1 MKKRMEALI
10 GKYQLT
16 YERRAIGDV
25 CKCIKVVPRHEEA
38 LPIGCSKMGRALNL
52 PVLFMY
58 PTYKEHPLH
67 FITQLNLVE
76 LHSEETHK
84 MIYQKVES
92 YISDED
98 LKHHCF
104 QNICCTLQSCWAK

>member
-1 MKKRMEALI
+1 MKKRMKALI
-10 GKYQLT
+10 GKYQPT
-16 YERRAIGDV
+16 YERRVMGDV

-67 FITQLNLVE
+67 FITQLNLEE
-76 LHSEETHK
+76 LHNEQTRK
-84 MIYQKVES
+84 MVYRKVEC
-92 YISDED
+92 YIFG
-98 LKHHCF
+98 F
-104 QNICCTLQSCWAK
+104 QMKI

>member
-1 MKKRMEALI
+1 MEALI
-10 GKYQLT
+10 GKYQPT
-16 YERRAIGDV
+16 YERRVMGDV
-25 CKCIKVVPRHEEA
+25 CKSIKVVSRHEKA
-38 LPIGCSKMGRALNL
+38 LPVCCLKMGRALNL

-67 FITQLNLVE
+67 FITQLNLAE

-84 MIYQKVES
+84 MGYQKVKS

-98 LKHHCF
+98 LKHRRF
-104 QNICCTLQSCWAK
+104 QNIRCTLQSCWAK